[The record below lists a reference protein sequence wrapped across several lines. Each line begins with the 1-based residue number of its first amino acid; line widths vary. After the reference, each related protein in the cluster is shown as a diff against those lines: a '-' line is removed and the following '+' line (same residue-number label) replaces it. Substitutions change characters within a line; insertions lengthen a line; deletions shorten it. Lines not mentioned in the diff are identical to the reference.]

1 MRRLR
6 VLGLV
11 VLGSLLFAAL
21 GYGAAL
27 TRAESRASAHP
38 PPTAPVTAQVKLRRI
53 ASSVVA
59 RGDAGFSDPVKVNLA
74 PSAPVPVV
82 TATPVAVGGVVA
94 AGDVLMEIAGRPVLV
109 LPGRLPAYRDLV
121 DGDDGPD
128 VLQLERA
135 LVSLGYDPGTVD
147 DVYTAAT
154 GAAVAALYD
163 ARGYRPP
170 TTGGADGT
178 SVKAHAVTPLPMS
191 EVAYVPTLPRRVDR
205 LPGRV
210 GTTLS
215 SAPVL
220 LSGTTL
226 VVSVG
231 LTTAAVDRLEDG
243 MKAIVDLPGR
253 GRVTGRISDV
263 HATRTGGAASI
274 RLPALSAGVRGSLD
288 DANVRVTVPLQTS
301 SGKVLV
307 VPVAAL
313 ITDARRQVHVVR
325 VDADGSQHQV
335 AVGVGLSADGY
346 AEVQLREGRLEA
358 GDRVVVGR

>member
-1 MRRLR
+1 
-6 VLGLV
+6 V
-11 VLGSLLFAAL
+11 
-21 GYGAAL
+21 
-27 TRAESRASAHP
+27 E
-38 PPTAPVTAQVKLRRI
+38 
-53 ASSVVA
+53 
-59 RGDAGFSDPVKVNLA
+59 VNLA
-74 PSAPVPVV
+74 PSAPVPVI
-82 TATPVAVGGVVA
+82 TATPVAVGSVVR
-94 AGDVLMEIAGRPVLV
+94 AGDVLIEIAGRPVLA

-128 VLQLERA
+128 VAQLQRA
-135 LVSLGYDPGTVD
+135 LLSLGYDPGAVD
-147 DVYTAAT
+147 GVYGAAT

-163 ARGYRPP
+163 ACGYRPP
-170 TTGGADGT
+170 TIDGADG
-178 SVKAHAVTPLPMS
+178 VARKAHTVTPLPMS

-205 LPGRV
+205 LPGHV

-231 LTTAAVDRLEDG
+231 LTTADVDRVRDG
-243 MKAIVDLPGR
+243 MKAVVDVPTR
-253 GRVTGRISDV
+253 QHVTGRLSDV
-263 HATRTGGAASI
+263 HVTRTGGAASI
-274 RLPALSAGVRGSLD
+274 RLPSLSVGGRRSLEG
-288 DANVRVTVPLQTS
+288 ANVRVTVPLQAS

-325 VDADGSQHQV
+325 VDADGSEHAV
-335 AVGVGLSADGY
+335 EVGVGLSADGY
-346 AEVQLREGRLEA
+346 AAVRPHDGRLEA

>member
-1 MRRLR
+1 
-6 VLGLV
+6 LGLV

-27 TRAESRASAHP
+27 TRAESRVAAHP
-38 PPTAPVTAQVKLRRI
+38 PPTAPVTAKVRLRRI
-53 ASSVVA
+53 TSSVVA
-59 RGDAGFSDPVKVNLA
+59 RGDAGFSDQVKVSLA
-74 PSAPVPVV
+74 PSAPVPVI
-82 TATPVAVGGVVA
+82 TATPVPVGGVVR

-121 DGDDGPD
+121 DGDIGPD
-128 VLQLERA
+128 VAQLEQA

-154 GAAVAALYD
+154 GAAVAALYED
-163 ARGYRPP
+163 RGYRPP
-170 TTGGADGT
+170 TIDGAGGASGK
-178 SVKAHAVTPLPMS
+178 SHAVTPLPMS
-191 EVAYVPTLPRRVDR
+191 EVAYAPTLPRRVDR
-205 LPGRV
+205 LPGHV

-231 LTTAAVDRLEDG
+231 LTTADVDRVKDG
-243 MKAIVDLPGR
+243 MKAIVDLPTR
-253 GRVTGRISDV
+253 GRVTGRLSGV
-263 HATRTGGAASI
+263 HTTRTGGTASI
-274 RLPALSAGVRGSLD
+274 RFPSLSAGARQSLV
-288 DANVRVTVPLQTS
+288 DANVRVTVPLQAS

-313 ITDARRQVHVVR
+313 FTDARRQVHVVR
-325 VDADGSQHQV
+325 VDADGSQHPV

-346 AEVQLREGRLEA
+346 AEVRPGEGRLEP